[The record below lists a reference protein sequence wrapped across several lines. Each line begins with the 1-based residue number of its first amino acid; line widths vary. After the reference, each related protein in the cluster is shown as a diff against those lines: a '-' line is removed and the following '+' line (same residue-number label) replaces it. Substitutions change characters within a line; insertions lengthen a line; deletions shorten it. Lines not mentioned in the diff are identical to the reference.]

1 MAVLKNRT
9 KRENFLVVSKI
20 FLQDANLSLA
30 ERGLLAT
37 MHSLPDDWDFTIKG
51 MCRVLPDGEARI
63 SNALKGLRNKGY
75 VSREQSKGDGG
86 KFGKNVIEI
95 FERPLGENPVAE
107 NPITEK
113 LVPEKPSTGKPLPEN
128 HGQYNNKEYSTKEYS
143 KNQSINQSAG
153 AMDEEL
159 GTDYRSMISDNI
171 KLDWLLE
178 TAAAHG
184 DSEVKMVNEIY
195 EVICDMVCVPRRKV
209 EIKGAVYP
217 WQAVKSQFLKL
228 RYQHIADILNR
239 IVDADLGIKNMS
251 AYLISTLYTQSLVG
265 TLEMEASQHDDYLKY
280 LRGKPY

>member
-95 FERPLGENPVAE
+95 FERPLGENP
-107 NPITEK
+107 IT
-113 LVPEKPSTGKPLPEN
+113 EKPSTGKPLPEN

-143 KNQSINQSAG
+143 KYQSINQSAG

-217 WQAVKSQFLKL
+217 WQAVKSKFLKL